1 MNSAVFPIIV
11 PLFFAII
18 LIFAPNNRPYQK
30 IVAALGIVATFCMS
44 FFVLQK
50 VHIEGAQVV
59 TFGSWQAPF
68 GITMVADSVSALF
81 VTAASLVTLF
91 IVAYSF
97 VTIDRGREQNYYY
110 AIVLLML
117 VGVNGAFTTGDL
129 FNLFVF
135 FEVFLMAS
143 YLLSVIGGTKKQ
155 LKESLKYMFV
165 NVFASAL
172 FVIGVA
178 MLYAVIGTLN
188 MADISTRVMELGQP
202 PIVTAI
208 SVVLLIVF
216 AFKAALFPFFF
227 WLPSAYS
234 VPPIPIIALFGAL
247 LTKVGVYSIL
257 RTYTLLFPLDT
268 SFTHTLLMILGIAT
282 MIVGCI
288 GALASWNVIKIVIY
302 NIFIAVGLLIYSMS
316 VFNEESFEGM
326 LYYTIHDMFIK
337 AALFLLVGIL
347 IYVTGTQQLRQMGGV
362 LKRYPVFAWTF
373 FIAILSIA
381 GIPPFSGFIGK
392 MLIVK
397 GSFAEGHITA
407 SIWVLFS
414 SLLVLW
420 SMIRIFIYA
429 FWGKAGRFEPIVKP
443 TYVRMLIPTLTLVAI
458 CVAYGVFSGFVFP
471 YVQDGAKLLMDPTL
485 YSQFVLKGAN

>member
-11 PLFFAII
+11 PLFFAI
-18 LIFAPNNRPYQK
+18 LLMFAPTQRVYQK
-30 IVAALGIVATFCMS
+30 IVATIGILSTLSMS
-44 FFVLQK
+44 VFVLQK
-50 VHIEGAQVV
+50 VHTDGAQVV

-68 GITMVADSVSALF
+68 GITMVADSVSTLF

-91 IVAYSF
+91 IIWYSF
-97 VTIDRGREQNYYY
+97 TAIDREREGNYYY
-110 AIVLLML
+110 AVVLLML

-143 YLLSVIGGTKKQ
+143 YLLSVLGGTKQQ
-155 LKESLKYMFV
+155 LKESLKYMFI

-178 MLYAVIGTLN
+178 MLYAVVGTLN
-188 MADISTRVMELGQP
+188 MADISVRVTQLEQP
-202 PIVTAI
+202 AIVTAI
-208 SVVLLIVF
+208 SVVLFIVF

-234 VPPIPIIALFGAL
+234 APPIPIMALFGAL

-268 SFTHTLLMILGIAT
+268 TFTHTLLMILGIAT
-282 MIVGCI
+282 MVVGCI
-288 GALASWNVIKIVIY
+288 GALASWNVVKIIIY
-302 NIFIAVGLLIYSMS
+302 NIFIAVGLLIYSIS
-316 VFNEESFEGM
+316 LFNEESFAGM
-326 LYYTIHDMFIK
+326 LYYTVHDMLIK
-337 AALFLLVGIL
+337 AALFLLVGL
-347 IYVTGTQQLRQMGGV
+347 LVYVTGTQQLRQMGGI
-362 LKRYPVFAWTF
+362 LTRYPTFAWTF
-373 FIAILSIA
+373 FIAILCIA

-397 GSFAEGHITA
+397 GGFASGHIA
-407 SIWVLFS
+407 GSIWVLFS
-414 SLLVLW
+414 SLIVLW

-429 FWGKAGRFEPIVKP
+429 FWSKEGRFETVSKP
-443 TYVRMLIPTLTLVAI
+443 TYVKMLVPTVTLVAL
-458 CVAYGVFSGFVFP
+458 CVAYGIFSSIVWP

-485 YSQFVLKGAN
+485 YSQFVLKGVK